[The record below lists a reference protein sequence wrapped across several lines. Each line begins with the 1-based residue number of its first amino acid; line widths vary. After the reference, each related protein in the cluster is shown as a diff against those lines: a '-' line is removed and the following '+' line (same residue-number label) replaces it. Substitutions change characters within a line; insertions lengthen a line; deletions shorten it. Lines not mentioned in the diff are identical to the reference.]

1 MFTRLPTSICRKRQ
15 EEQPFFLLFS
25 RRVTG
30 SSTLHNGRCWGKFGN
45 PAEQHSTFETFG
57 WFWIFLDIKR
67 IVQCP
72 YHRSQTLLDYFKMT
86 RAVNGSAVVPGQ
98 KNMSIAGTWLFTTL
112 NIYLYVYMYSTGF
125 IHTHI
130 HWNHGKKSTHD
141 GQRKTPSPI
150 STLTSHWLRR
160 PPKYRELETV

>member
-45 PAEQHSTFETFG
+45 PAEQHSTSETFG

-112 NIYLYVYMYSTGF
+112 NIYLYVYIYMYIYIWAIVKTLGSRKGHPQ
-125 IHTHI
+125 IWEGPIAYHTFV
-130 HWNHGKKSTHD
+130 
-141 GQRKTPSPI
+141 Q
-150 STLTSHWLRR
+150 
-160 PPKYRELETV
+160 